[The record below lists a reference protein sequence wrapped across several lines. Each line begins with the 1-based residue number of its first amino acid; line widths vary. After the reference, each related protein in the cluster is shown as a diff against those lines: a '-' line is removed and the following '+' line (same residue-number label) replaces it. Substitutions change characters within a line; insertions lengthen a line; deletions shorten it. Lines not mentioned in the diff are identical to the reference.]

1 MKNEAL
7 EEATVL
13 ARSVYEALP
22 DLRLHGDGTM
32 RDPDDTPVHPGILV
46 TALYHA
52 RMDAEKLWRQLA
64 RTERRKSPKREGEA

>member
-7 EEATVL
+7 EEATEL

-32 RDPDDTPVHPGILV
+32 RDPDDTPVHPGILGDG
-46 TALYHA
+46 ALPRAHGRREAVAAA
-52 RMDAEKLWRQLA
+52 RAQPSGG
-64 RTERRKSPKREGEA
+64 KSPTRGA

>member
-7 EEATVL
+7 EEVTEL
-13 ARSVYEALP
+13 ARAVYQALP

-32 RDPDDTPVHPGILV
+32 REPDDTPVHPGILV

-52 RMDAEKLWRQLA
+52 RMDAEKLWGILA
-64 RTERRKSPKREGEA
+64 LTERRKSPTRGA